1 MLKKL
6 IFFVAGLSLIGC
18 GQESDTNN
26 DTATADSTARGE
38 SCDTPQEV
46 ACIDDMI
53 LDLSYQ
59 DTVASTD
66 VTNLREGQQWL
77 TTIDATAGGFGNSSS
92 NPWVYIRF
100 TDTGAQK
107 VEISDEDS
115 LESMDWH
122 LAAHRFKLRLNSG
135 TGGPSCV
142 KAAALLEGDYDT
154 LDRVPE
160 NLTFYADTFYTS
172 DCSLIEDSYGLETP
186 QVYMSGWWEY
196 PGCVATTG
204 MPFIVQLDDGRR
216 LKLRVESYY
225 VSGQETC
232 NEEGVS
238 GNGSAN
244 VTIRW
249 GFFFD

>member
-26 DTATADSTARGE
+26 DTSTTGSTARGE
-38 SCDTPQEV
+38 SCDTPEEV
-46 ACIDDMI
+46 VCIDDMI

-59 DTVASTD
+59 DSVASTD
-66 VTNLREGQQWL
+66 ITNLREGQQWL

-100 TDTGAQK
+100 TDTGLK
-107 VEISDEDS
+107 KLELSDEDS

-142 KAAALLEGDYDT
+142 KAAALLEGDYDS

-160 NLTFYADTFYTS
+160 NLTFYSDTFLYFRLFTHRRQLRTGDS
-172 DCSLIEDSYGLETP
+172 SGLYVGLVGVPGLCCYNGDALYCSAG
-186 QVYMSGWWEY
+186 
-196 PGCVATTG
+196 
-204 MPFIVQLDDGRR
+204 
-216 LKLRVESYY
+216 
-225 VSGQETC
+225 
-232 NEEGVS
+232 
-238 GNGSAN
+238 
-244 VTIRW
+244 
-249 GFFFD
+249 

>member
-1 MLKKL
+1 MARAVLGTL
-6 IFFVAGLSLIGC
+6 LAIGLMAC
-18 GQESDTNN
+18 GQDAEVDSNTTDS
-26 DTATADSTARGE
+26 STARGE
-38 SCDTPQEV
+38 ACESPTPV
-46 ACIDDMI
+46 ACVDDII

-59 DTVASTD
+59 DTVATTD
-66 VTNLREGQQWL
+66 VTNLREGPQWL

-100 TDTGAQK
+100 TESGAEK
-107 VEISDEDS
+107 LELSDEDA

-135 TGGPSCV
+135 NGGPSCV

-154 LDRVPE
+154 LTEVPE
-160 NLTFYADTFYTS
+160 NLTFYSDTFYTA
-172 DCSLIEDSYGLETP
+172 DCSLIEDSYGLGSP

-225 VSGQETC
+225 VGGQQTC
-232 NEEGVS
+232 NDEGTP
-238 GNGSAN
+238 GTGSAN
-244 VTIRW
+244 ITLRW

>member
-1 MLKKL
+1 MARAVLGTL
-6 IFFVAGLSLIGC
+6 LAIGLMAC
-18 GQESDTNN
+18 GQDTEVDSNTN
-26 DTATADSTARGE
+26 DSSTARGE
-38 SCDTPQEV
+38 ACESPTPV
-46 ACIDDMI
+46 ACVDDII

-59 DTVASTD
+59 DTVATTD
-66 VTNLREGQQWL
+66 VTNLREGPQWL

-100 TDTGAQK
+100 TESGAEK
-107 VEISDEDS
+107 LELSDEDA

-135 TGGPSCV
+135 NGGPSCV

-154 LDRVPE
+154 LTEVPE
-160 NLTFYADTFYTS
+160 NLTFYSDTFYTA
-172 DCSLIEDSYGLETP
+172 DCSLIEDSYGLGSP

-225 VSGQETC
+225 VGGQQTC
-232 NEEGVS
+232 NDEGTP
-238 GNGSAN
+238 GTGSAN
-244 VTIRW
+244 ITLRW

>member
-1 MLKKL
+1 MGRAVVGTILA
-6 IFFVAGLSLIGC
+6 FGLMAC
-18 GQESDTNN
+18 GQDAEVDSNT
-26 DTATADSTARGE
+26 TGSSTARGE
-38 SCDTPQEV
+38 ACESPTPV
-46 ACIDDMI
+46 ACVDDII

-59 DTVASTD
+59 DTVATTD
-66 VTNLREGQQWL
+66 VTNLREGPQWL

-100 TDTGAQK
+100 TESGAEK
-107 VEISDEDS
+107 LELSDEDA

-135 TGGPSCV
+135 NGGPSCV
-142 KAAALLEGDYDT
+142 KAAALLERDYDALT
-154 LDRVPE
+154 KVPE
-160 NLTFYADTFYTS
+160 NLTFYSDTFYTA
-172 DCSLIEDSYGLETP
+172 DCSLIEDSYGLGSP

-225 VSGQETC
+225 VGGQQTC
-232 NEEGVS
+232 NDEGTPGTGS
-238 GNGSAN
+238 GNI
-244 VTIRW
+244 TLRW

>member
-1 MLKKL
+1 MQPP
-6 IFFVAGLSLIGC
+6 A
-18 GQESDTNN
+18 
-26 DTATADSTARGE
+26 A
-38 SCDTPQEV
+38 
-46 ACIDDMI
+46 
-53 LDLSYQ
+53 
-59 DTVASTD
+59 
-66 VTNLREGQQWL
+66 
-77 TTIDATAGGFGNSSS
+77 FGNSSS

-100 TDTGAQK
+100 TESGAEK
-107 VEISDEDS
+107 LELSDEDA

-135 TGGPSCV
+135 NGGPSCV

-154 LDRVPE
+154 LTEVPE
-160 NLTFYADTFYTS
+160 NLTFYSDTFYTA
-172 DCSLIEDSYGLETP
+172 DCSLIEDSYGLGSP

-225 VSGQETC
+225 VGGQQTC
-232 NEEGVS
+232 NDEGTP
-238 GNGSAN
+238 GTGSAN
-244 VTIRW
+244 ITLRW

>member
-1 MLKKL
+1 MRFQPSLFIL
-6 IFFVAGLSLIGC
+6 VFGLWAC
-18 GQESDTNN
+18 GQDDVDAS
-26 DTATADSTARGE
+26 STAGASTAQGE
-38 SCDTPQEV
+38 SCESPAPVDCV
-46 ACIDDMI
+46 DDII

-59 DTVASTD
+59 DTVATTD

-100 TDTGAQK
+100 TESGAEK
-107 VEISDEDS
+107 LELTDEDS
-115 LESMDWH
+115 LESMQWH

-135 TGGPSCV
+135 HGGPSCV
-142 KAAALLEGDYDT
+142 KAAALLEGDYDSLST
-154 LDRVPE
+154 VPE
-160 NLTFYADTFYTS
+160 NLTFYSDTFYTS
-172 DCSLIEDSYGLETP
+172 DCSLIEDSYGLGSP

-216 LKLRVESYY
+216 IKLRVESYY
-225 VSGQETC
+225 VSGQSTC
-232 NEEGVS
+232 NDEGTP
-238 GNGSAN
+238 GNGSGN
-244 VTIRW
+244 IMLRW

>member
-1 MLKKL
+1 MARAVLGTL
-6 IFFVAGLSLIGC
+6 LAIGLMAC
-18 GQESDTNN
+18 GQDAEVDSNTN
-26 DTATADSTARGE
+26 DSSTARGE
-38 SCDTPQEV
+38 ACESPTPV
-46 ACIDDMI
+46 ACVDDII

-59 DTVASTD
+59 DTVATTD
-66 VTNLREGQQWL
+66 VTNLREGPQWL

-100 TDTGAQK
+100 TESGAEK
-107 VEISDEDS
+107 LELSDEDA

-135 TGGPSCV
+135 NGGPSCV

-154 LDRVPE
+154 LTEVPE
-160 NLTFYADTFYTS
+160 NLTFYSDTFYTA
-172 DCSLIEDSYGLETP
+172 DCSLIEDSYGLGSP

-225 VSGQETC
+225 VGGQQTC
-232 NEEGVS
+232 NDEGTP
-238 GNGSAN
+238 GTGSAN
-244 VTIRW
+244 ITLRW

>member
-1 MLKKL
+1 MSRRLL
-6 IFFVAGLSLIGC
+6 GLALGLSLWAC
-18 GQESDTNN
+18 GDAGTNEGDT
-26 DTATADSTARGE
+26 DVVSTARGE
-38 SCDTPQEV
+38 SCESPADV
-46 ACIDDMI
+46 SCVDDI
-53 LDLSYQ
+53 LLDLSYQ
-59 DTVASTD
+59 NTVATTE

-100 TDTGAQK
+100 TETGAEK
-107 VEISDEDS
+107 LDISDEDS

-135 TGGPSCV
+135 HGGPSCV
-142 KAAALLEGDYDT
+142 KAAALLEGDFDALDT
-154 LDRVPE
+154 VPE
-160 NLTFYADTFYTS
+160 NLTFYADTFYTA
-172 DCSLIEDSYGLETP
+172 DCSLIEDSYGLGSP

-225 VSGQETC
+225 VGGQATC
-232 NEEGVS
+232 NEEGTPGTGS
-238 GNGSAN
+238 GNI
-244 VTIRW
+244 TLRW
-249 GFFFD
+249 GLFFD

>member
-1 MLKKL
+1 MARAVLGTL
-6 IFFVAGLSLIGC
+6 LAIGLMAC
-18 GQESDTNN
+18 GQDAGVDSNTN
-26 DTATADSTARGE
+26 DSSTARGE
-38 SCDTPQEV
+38 ACESPTPV
-46 ACIDDMI
+46 ACVDDII

-59 DTVASTD
+59 DTVATTD
-66 VTNLREGQQWL
+66 VTNLREGPQWL
-77 TTIDATAGGFGNSSS
+77 TTIDATAGGFGSSSS

-100 TDTGAQK
+100 TESGAEK
-107 VEISDEDS
+107 LELSDEDA

-135 TGGPSCV
+135 NGGPSCV

-154 LDRVPE
+154 LIEVPE
-160 NLTFYADTFYTS
+160 NLTFYSDTFYTA
-172 DCSLIEDSYGLETP
+172 DCSLIEDSYGLGSP

-225 VSGQETC
+225 VGGQQTC
-232 NEEGVS
+232 NDEGTP
-238 GNGSAN
+238 GTGSAN
-244 VTIRW
+244 ITLRW